1 MNKFLE
7 LAIDNIRE
15 IYTNNG
21 IDMSEHQIFIVWFSK
36 TLKNGKALIST
47 TVDDDKYFE
56 VTYNGCTKE
65 MYIDE
70 YKKQNNTVINCNEV
84 ENIWSCGDK

>member
-1 MNKFLE
+1 MNKFLQI
-7 LAIDNIRE
+7 ATKC
-15 IYTNNG
+15 IYDMYRNNG
-21 IDMSEHQIFIVWFSK
+21 IDMTEHQIFTVWFSK

-56 VTYNGCTKE
+56 VTYNGCTKD

-84 ENIWSCGDK
+84 ENIWSYGDK